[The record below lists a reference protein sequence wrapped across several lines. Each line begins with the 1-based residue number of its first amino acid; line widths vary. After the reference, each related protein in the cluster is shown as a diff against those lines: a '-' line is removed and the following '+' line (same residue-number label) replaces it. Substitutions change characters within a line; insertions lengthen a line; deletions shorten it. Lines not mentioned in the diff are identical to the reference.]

1 MSYSQNRTKHS
12 SKETEMPNAEK
23 PKPKIKITGSA
34 KAVPVPP
41 KKTFKPGSMITSS
54 KNVTVP
60 ASKKASTKYSP
71 APMSSAAKKKATAAG
86 KETTKA
92 SIQKSNKKM
101 GITSELNKSIKA
113 PKKASTSYSPKAFD
127 TRAAAV
133 KRGEA
138 SRKEL
143 ASKVVKAVNKTARYT
158 PMGVIG
164 QGAVKAGRILS
175 KVIPKK

>member
-1 MSYSQNRTKHS
+1 MKKKTTIGGAAPKPAKNTTGATNRTS
-12 SKETEMPNAEK
+12 GYLNPNAALNK
-23 PKPKIKITGSA
+23 GAIPKPQKSKIKITGSA
-34 KAVPVPP
+34 KAGPAEV
-41 KKTFKPGSMITSS
+41 KKTFKPGSIATSS
-54 KNVTVP
+54 KNVTVKP
-60 ASKKASTKYSP
+60 A
-71 APMSSAAKKKATAAG
+71 
-86 KETTKA
+86 
-92 SIQKSNKKM
+92 
-101 GITSELNKSIKA
+101 
-113 PKKASTSYSPKAFD
+113 KKASTSYSPKPFD